1 VGVILVPRYDPT
13 FPPSIP
19 RYEPFNGVPTVTSL
33 YPSQLYPGRNARG
46 SAKMVSM
53 IVRPRIF
60 LVRSFLAL
68 ALVGPILFG
77 IRVVRAQGIPMLP
90 RDLPEKK
97 HKLKDKFPEKPSQ
110 VPSFTIP
117 VGPLGYALPGVTYL
131 GRHYSLV
138 NLSFL
143 DENRLL
149 FSFRAPGLLQRE
161 PAQDEPE
168 HERQMRAVV
177 LKLPDGTK
185 ESDAT
190 WMLPDLKPYLWMLK
204 DGHYL
209 LRDLNGIEAGDAS
222 LQMKPLFRPSGEFL
236 SMRIDPAGKFL
247 LASSVDPAAHF
258 DADAPGTRK
267 VLPLKPQ
274 IGENTEPA
282 NIAARLVQ
290 IDSGQVLHTKRAT
303 SAAKPP
309 INSESYLEITHD
321 KLDQWSLKLNGFG
334 GESKIIGHVES
345 TCLPSSFFLSER
357 EILVAGCDPDHRWKL
372 TAVTTDWRQV
382 WEFPLPNSVIPPLFE
397 VSSNGSRFVRE
408 TIALKQTPQA
418 DSETLW
424 VKDVRGQVVRVFDA
438 ADGKLVL
445 EQPLNPV
452 LDAGGNVA
460 ISPSGKRVAILNG
473 KTIEVFDLPDP
484 APLPKDVAH

>member
-1 VGVILVPRYDPT
+1 MT
-13 FPPSIP
+13 
-19 RYEPFNGVPTVTSL
+19 
-33 YPSQLYPGRNARG
+33 
-46 SAKMVSM
+46 
-53 IVRPRIF
+53 VRPRIF
-60 LVRSFLAL
+60 LIRSLWTLAL
-68 ALVGPILFG
+68 AGPILFG
-77 IRVVRAQGIPMLP
+77 MRAVRAQDIPMLP
-90 RDLPEKK
+90 RELPEKK

-110 VPSFTIP
+110 MPSFTIP
-117 VGPLGYALPGVTYL
+117 VGSLGYALPGVTYL

-138 NLSFL
+138 SLNFL

-161 PAQDEPE
+161 PAPDEPE

-185 ESDAT
+185 EADTLWTLS
-190 WMLPDLKPYLWMLK
+190 DLKPYLWMLK
-204 DGHYL
+204 DGHFL
-209 LRDLNGIEAGDAS
+209 LHDRDGLEESDSS
-222 LQMKPLFRPSGEFL
+222 LQMKPFL
-236 SMRIDPAGKFL
+236 PMTGKLDSLEMDPGQKYL
-247 LASSVDPAAHF
+247 LASTLGPVTTTEIKADSGTIKSADPSN
-258 DADAPGTRK
+258 P
-267 VLPLKPQ
+267 PQ
-274 IGENTEPA
+274 QGDVV
-282 NIAARLVQ
+282 ARLLERKSGQTVQ
-290 IDSGQVLHTKRAT
+290 IKRQR
-303 SAAKPP
+303 AAAQTPF
-309 INSESYLEITHD
+309 NSQGYLEISHE
-321 KLDQWSLKLNGFG
+321 KLDRWALNLNLFG
-334 GESKIIGHVES
+334 GETKKVGSVES

-372 TAVTTDWRQV
+372 TAASTDWRQM

-397 VSSNGSRFVRE
+397 VASNGSRFVRE
-408 TIALKQTPQA
+408 TIALKQTPHA

-473 KTIEVFDLPDP
+473 KAIEVFDLPEP
-484 APLPKDVAH
+484 APLPNDVIQ

>member
-1 VGVILVPRYDPT
+1 MNRSVG
-13 FPPSIP
+13 FPA
-19 RYEPFNGVPTVTSL
+19 VTSP
-33 YPSQLYPGRNARG
+33 YQSQLYPDGNALG

-60 LVRSFLAL
+60 LVRSLWTL

-77 IRVVRAQGIPMLP
+77 LGVVRAQDIPMLP
-90 RDLPEKK
+90 RELPEKK

-110 VPSFTIP
+110 MPSFTIP

-138 NLSFL
+138 SLNFL

-177 LKLPDGTK
+177 LKLPNGTK
-185 ESDAT
+185 EADTLWTLS
-190 WMLPDLKPYLWMLK
+190 DLKPYLWMLN
-204 DGHYL
+204 DGHFL
-209 LRDLNGIEAGDAS
+209 LHDRDGLEEGDAS
-222 LQMKPLFRPSGEFL
+222 LQMKAYLPMTEKLVSLE
-236 SMRIDPAGKFL
+236 MDPGQKYL
-247 LASSVDPAAHF
+247 LASTLGAATTAEIK
-258 DADAPGTRK
+258 ADAGTIRSADPSK
-267 VLPLKPQ
+267 PALESDVVVRLLELKSGQ
-274 IGENTEPA
+274 T
-282 NIAARLVQ
+282 VQ
-290 IDSGQVLHTKRAT
+290 IKRQR
-303 SAAKPP
+303 AAAQTPF
-309 INSESYLEITHD
+309 NAQGYLEISHE
-321 KLDQWSLKLNGFG
+321 KLDQWALNLDLFG
-334 GESKIIGHVES
+334 GETKKVGNVES

-372 TAVTTDWRQV
+372 TAATTDWRQM

-397 VSSNGSRFVRE
+397 VASNGSRFVRE

-473 KTIEVFDLPDP
+473 KTIEVFDLPEP
-484 APLPKDVAH
+484 TPLPNDVAH